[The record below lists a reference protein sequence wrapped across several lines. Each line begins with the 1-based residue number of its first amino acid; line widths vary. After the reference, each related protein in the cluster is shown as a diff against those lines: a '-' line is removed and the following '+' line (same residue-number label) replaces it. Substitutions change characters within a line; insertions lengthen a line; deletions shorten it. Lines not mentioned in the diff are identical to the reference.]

1 MKLEVARLP
10 KSCNDQRMT
19 LARLLKPREE
29 VRKALRERID
39 EARNIAPR
47 PIKTVGELK
56 IAVAREK
63 QWREYNSEL
72 LDRIFSTSEHA
83 TDYRFSQTRID
94 QVEDRY
100 YDPDLPV
107 FVARLSKTIQDQVA
121 CLQSIVNRLDL
132 IPDTPAVEMAVEV
145 AQEDVS
151 IVRLA
156 ERFHRV
162 VGQLRNR
169 HNGRPTLDVNDE
181 YDVQDLFH
189 ALLTLFFD
197 DIRPEE
203 RTPSY
208 AGGASRIDF
217 LLREIETVVEIKKT
231 RPSLSTKDLG
241 EQLLVDIAKY
251 KSHPYC
257 RNIFC
262 VVYDPDDIIKN
273 PRGVE
278 NDLNGQSTP
287 EIRVRVLIV
296 PKR

>member
-1 MKLEVARLP
+1 M
-10 KSCNDQRMT
+10 N

-29 VRKALRERID
+29 VRELLRKRID
-39 EARNIAPR
+39 EVRNTVPR
-47 PIKTVGELK
+47 LIKTEDELNQ
-56 IAVAREK
+56 AVAREK
-63 QWREYNSEL
+63 QWREYNAEL
-72 LDRIFSTSEHA
+72 LYRIFSTSDYA
-83 TDYRFSQTRID
+83 TDYQLSQTRLDRVEGID
-94 QVEDRY
+94 VDVRA
-100 YDPDLPV
+100 LA
-107 FVARLSKTIQDQVA
+107 ARLYKTIEGQVA
-121 CLQSIVNRLDL
+121 CLDSIINRLDL
-132 IPDTPAVEMAVEV
+132 IPDTPAMAVNV
-145 AQEDVS
+145 TQGQAD

-156 ERFHRV
+156 ERLPRV

-169 HNGRPTLDVNDE
+169 HNGRTTLDVNDE
-181 YDVQDLFH
+181 YDIQDLFH

-203 RTPSY
+203 WTPSY

-217 LLREIETVVEIKKT
+217 LLREIETVVELKKT

-251 KSHPYC
+251 KSHPGC

-262 VVYDPDDIIKN
+262 VVYDPDHIIKN

-287 EIRVRVLIV
+287 EITVRVLIV

>member
-1 MKLEVARLP
+1 M
-10 KSCNDQRMT
+10 D
-19 LARLLKPREE
+19 LARLLKPWEE
-29 VRKALRERID
+29 VREALRERID
-39 EARNIAPR
+39 EARNIVPR
-47 PIKTVGELK
+47 PIKTEDELK
-56 IAVAREK
+56 MALAREK
-63 QWREYNSEL
+63 EWREYNSEL
-72 LDRIFSTSEHA
+72 LYRSFSTSEYA
-83 TDYRFSQTRID
+83 TTYELSQTRLGRVENHYFGID
-94 QVEDRY
+94 VDFR
-100 YDPDLPV
+100 V
-107 FVARLSKTIQDQVA
+107 FAARLSTTVEGQVA

-132 IPDTPAVEMAVEV
+132 IPDTPAAESAVNV
-145 AQEDVS
+145 TQGQAA

-169 HNGRPTLDVNDE
+169 HNSRTTLDINDE

-203 RTPSY
+203 WTPSY

-217 LLREIETVVEIKKT
+217 LLREIETVVELKKT
-231 RPSLSTKDLG
+231 RSSLSTKDLG

-251 KSHPYC
+251 KSHPGC

-287 EIRVRVLIV
+287 EIAVRVLIV

>member
-1 MKLEVARLP
+1 MIKKMDL
-10 KSCNDQRMT
+10 T
-19 LARLLKPREE
+19 RLLRPREE
-29 VRKALRERID
+29 VRRSLRERID
-39 EARNIAPR
+39 EARNIAPT
-47 PIKTVGELK
+47 PIKTDNDLK
-56 IAVAREK
+56 LAVAREK

-72 LDRIFSTSEHA
+72 LYRIFSTSEYA
-83 TDYRFSQTRID
+83 TSYELSQTRLGR
-94 QVEDRY
+94 VEDRY
-100 YDPDLPV
+100 YGIDVDVRTLA
-107 FVARLSKTIQDQVA
+107 ARLHKTVEGQVE
-121 CLQSIVNRLDL
+121 CLASIVNRLDL
-132 IPDTPAVEMAVEV
+132 IPDTPVAKVAVEV
-145 AQEDVS
+145 AQGYDS

-156 ERFHRV
+156 ERFHRM

-169 HNGRPTLDVNDE
+169 HSGRTTLDVKDE

-203 RTPSY
+203 WTPSY

-217 LLREIETVVEIKKT
+217 LLREIETVVELKKT

-241 EQLLVDIAKY
+241 EQLLVDIVKY
-251 KSHPYC
+251 KSHPGC
-257 RNIFC
+257 RKIFC
-262 VVYDPDDIIKN
+262 VVYDPDDLIKN

-287 EIRVRVLIV
+287 ELTVRVLIV

>member
-1 MKLEVARLP
+1 M
-10 KSCNDQRMT
+10 N

-29 VRKALRERID
+29 ARKSLRERID
-39 EARNIAPR
+39 EARNIAPT
-47 PIKTVGELK
+47 PITAINELK
-56 IAVAREK
+56 GAVAREK
-63 QWREYNSEL
+63 QWRESNSEL
-72 LDRIFSTSEHA
+72 LSRIFSTSDYA
-83 TDYRFSQTRID
+83 TDYQFSQTALD
-94 QVEDRY
+94 QVADRY
-100 YDPDLPV
+100 YDPDLKV
-107 FVARLSKTIQDQVA
+107 FIARLNKTVQGQVA
-121 CLQSIVNRLDL
+121 CLESIVNRLDL
-132 IPDTPAVEMAVEV
+132 IPDTPAAEMAVNV
-145 AQEDVS
+145 AQGQAA

-169 HNGRPTLDVNDE
+169 HKGRTTLNVNDE

-203 RTPSY
+203 WTPSY

-217 LLREIETVVEIKKT
+217 LLREIETVVELKKT

-251 KSHPYC
+251 KSHPSC

-278 NDLNGQSTP
+278 NDLNAQSTP
-287 EIRVRVLIV
+287 EITVRVLIV